1 MKFIT
6 DTNGLRVLT
15 IIAVVFFG
23 LIHVGLWVVSNNST

>member
-15 IIAVVFFG
+15 IIAVVFFWFNPRWALG
-23 LIHVGLWVVSNNST
+23 GF